1 MHGAVLV
8 FSQQVEPTRL
18 MMTDVALL
26 LQPLQACIVGVQLEG
41 LVEEIGPQNLE
52 PVHHRQQL
60 KHSGWVNLWDSTGT
74 GWNAPAPSGCSSEA
88 DTASSEA
95 SVSRR
100 VGRAGSHLRSG
111 CNRRVTSFFADLPAP
126 GRVLPV

>member
-1 MHGAVLV
+1 MVPVSVGGSDLSPARRQQLLGGRGVHADLAVV
-8 FSQQVEPTRL
+8 
-18 MMTDVALL
+18 VA
-26 LQPLQACIVGVQLEG
+26 GVRRRT
-41 LVEEIGPQNLE
+41 PSA
-52 PVHHRQQL
+52 VHHRQQL

-111 CNRRVTSFFADLPAP
+111 CNSRVTSFFADLPAP
-126 GRVLPV
+126 GRVMPV